1 MSRRASLVARELLP
15 WLAPLLLAA
24 GALLLL
30 PRFVLPRPPAPRALP
45 PPRADSVTLPA
56 PVITPPVARPP
67 APRPSPSPSPAP
79 APSPIAPPGD
89 FPPPLPALGGR
100 VLPPPRITPGDAGR
114 ADLPRAWTRVNH
126 LRAWTTSARDGG
138 VGPATQ
144 NALLR
149 NEIALILED
158 AGFGEEPF
166 ASRVRAWRE
175 AAGDG
180 GDALAPRER
189 FFLPEDA
196 ERLRVWDAV
205 RAIEGGSR

>member
-1 MSRRASLVARELLP
+1 MSRRASLIARELLP
-15 WLAPLLLAA
+15 WLAPLVLAA

-30 PRFVLPRPPAPRALP
+30 PRFVLPRTPAPRALP

-56 PVITPPVARPP
+56 PVITPPVARTP
-67 APRPSPSPSPAP
+67 APRVAP
-79 APSPIAPPGD
+79 AASPTPVSPLGD

-114 ADLPRAWTRVNH
+114 ADLPRAWTRVNQ
-126 LRAWTTSARDGG
+126 LRAWASSARDGG
-138 VGPATQ
+138 VGPTPQ

-149 NEIALILED
+149 NEIALVLEE

-175 AAGDG
+175 AVGDG

-189 FFLPEDA
+189 FFLPEDT

-205 RAIEGGSR
+205 RAIEGGAH

>member
-1 MSRRASLVARELLP
+1 VSRRASLVARELLP
-15 WLAPLLLAA
+15 WLAPLVLTAA
-24 GALLLL
+24 ALLLL

-56 PVITPPVARPP
+56 PVITRPVMRPP
-67 APRPSPSPSPAP
+67 TPRAVPSPAP
-79 APSPIAPPGD
+79 SPVAPLGD
-89 FPPPLPALGGR
+89 FPPPNPALGGR
-100 VLPPPRITPGDAGR
+100 VLPPPRITPSDAGR
-114 ADLPRAWTRVNH
+114 ADLPRAWTRVNQ
-126 LRAWTTSARDGG
+126 LRAWVTSSARDGG
-138 VGPATQ
+138 AGSTMQ

-149 NEIALILED
+149 NEIGLILED

-175 AAGDG
+175 AVGDG

-189 FFLPEDA
+189 FFLHEDA

-205 RAIEGGSR
+205 RAIEGASP

>member
-1 MSRRASLVARELLP
+1 VSRRASLIARELLP
-15 WLAPLLLAA
+15 WLAPLVLAA

-30 PRFVLPRPPAPRALP
+30 PRFVLPRTPAPRALL

-67 APRPSPSPSPAP
+67 APRVAPAP
-79 APSPIAPPGD
+79 APTPVAPLGD

-100 VLPPPRITPGDAGR
+100 VLPPPRIAPGDAGR
-114 ADLPRAWTRVNH
+114 TDLPRAWTRVNQ
-126 LRAWTTSARDGG
+126 LRAWASSARDGG
-138 VGPATQ
+138 VGHTSQ

-149 NEIALILED
+149 NEIGLILEE

-175 AAGDG
+175 AVGDG
-180 GDALAPRER
+180 GDALAQRER

-205 RAIEGGSR
+205 RAIEGGAP